1 MVAQHEDERRR
12 LSLELHDETAQVFS
26 AVKLQLGIAR
36 EEVAPPQAERL
47 GRVMELVDEGMAS
60 IRSVTEAL
68 RPSLLDDL
76 GLLPALRA
84 LVTDFESRTGISSSF
99 AGPESLPPLAEAAE
113 LAIFRAVQEGLSNVA
128 RHAEAERVAVR
139 VAPVGARLEITI
151 EDDGRGFPPAEG
163 AAEARMGLAGMR
175 ERLAALG
182 GEMTIAPAAGTG
194 TRLRLTVPR
203 PQVAP

>member
-1 MVAQHEDERRR
+1 
-12 LSLELHDETAQVFS
+12 
-26 AVKLQLGIAR
+26 
-36 EEVAPPQAERL
+36 
-47 GRVMELVDEGMAS
+47 MAS

-84 LVTDFESRTGISSSF
+84 LVTDFESRTGITSSF

-139 VAPVGARLEITI
+139 VSVGGAQLEIAI
-151 EDDGRGFPPAEG
+151 EDDGLGFTPAG
-163 AAEARMGLAGMR
+163 AAEERMGLAGMR

-194 TRLRLTVPR
+194 TRLRLVLPL